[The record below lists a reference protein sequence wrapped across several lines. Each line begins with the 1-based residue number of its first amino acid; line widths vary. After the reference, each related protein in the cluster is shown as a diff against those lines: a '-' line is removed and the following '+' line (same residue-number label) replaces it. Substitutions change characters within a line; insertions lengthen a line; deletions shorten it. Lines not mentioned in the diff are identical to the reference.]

1 MIDSNLIRYRH
12 KGYTLE
18 IDKEAHPL
26 KGEVIQTFQGVILL
40 HDQEIEDIDMV
51 GTFAEVMEQG
61 IKQVERIIELSKVK
75 FTPAQIEHLEHC
87 IKSEQPVHNKFI
99 MNKLAKC
106 GVIEMHNHTGQ
117 NVGGLYGGTVKAWY
131 VREVYSNI
139 IDGYKFD
146 WKYYP
151 GSFYPYVQVTKVK

>member
-1 MIDSNLIRYRH
+1 MLDSNLIRYRH

-61 IKQVERIIELSKVK
+61 MKQVDRIIELSKVK
-75 FTPAQIEHLEHC
+75 FTPIQIEHLEYC
-87 IKSEQPVHNKFI
+87 IKSEQPVHSKFI
-99 MNKLAKC
+99 MNKLARYGIIK
-106 GVIEMHNHTGQ
+106 MHEHTGQ
-117 NVGGLYGGTVKAWY
+117 NVRLLNGGIVKAWY
-131 VREVYSNI
+131 VREVYSTI
-139 IDGYKFD
+139 VDGYKFH
-146 WKYYP
+146 WKYYS
-151 GSFYPYVQVTKVK
+151 GIFYPYVQVTKAK